1 MKNIPVPPLA
11 RRYRLR
17 MLGMFLVVS
26 WAVLTVV
33 NRMAVETDERL
44 VFPTERPD
52 RFPLEMIPAELIP
65 EEKHASGLSP
75 EQKSHLIKIIDHR
88 KGRWGKLRKMLEEEI
103 NG

>member
-1 MKNIPVPPLA
+1 MKNIPVLPLA

-44 VFPTERPD
+44 VFLTERPD
-52 RFPLEMIPAELIP
+52 RFPLEMIPTALIPTEEYASELNQEQRSRLVELI
-65 EEKHASGLSP
+65 
-75 EQKSHLIKIIDHR
+75 DRR
-88 KGRWGKLRKMLEEEI
+88 KVQWGKLRTSLE
-103 NG
+103 GATHD